1 MRQARHNEPGEE
13 GYGLIMTLRDA
24 LASGRFT
31 VTAELS
37 PPASPVPGPVRHA
50 AAAIAGLVDAV
61 NVTDNPAAAPKL
73 SPVVTSSWL
82 IDQGVEPIMQVTTR
96 DRNLLALQSDLL
108 GAWAV
113 GVRNLL
119 ALSGD
124 PLKVGKYAQLA
135 TFVGDV
141 DSNALIKLVG
151 LLNAGRLAAGE
162 TLSAPTGFLVGAALN
177 PLVDGVPRI
186 AAKVDAGARFFQTN
200 IVYDV
205 ARFAD
210 WFTPH
215 AGSGILDGAPVLVG
229 VMPPRSAAA
238 LRHMHENIPGVEVD
252 AATFARLAGLSGEDA
267 KAAGV
272 EVAAHVVEQLREV
285 PGVAGVHIMA
295 PGWEAEAVTRVIA
308 ASGGG
313 VATGGVVA

>member
-1 MRQARHNEPGEE
+1 
-13 GYGLIMTLRDA
+13 MTLRDV

-37 PPASPVPGPVRHA
+37 PPGNPVADPVRRA
-50 AAAIAGLVDAV
+50 AAAIVGLVDAA
-61 NVTDNPAAAPKL
+61 NVTDNPAATPKV

-82 IDQGVEPIMQVTTR
+82 IEAGIEPIMQITTR

-124 PLKVGKYAQLA
+124 PLKVGKYADLA
-135 TFVGDV
+135 KFVGDV
-141 DSNALIKLVG
+141 DSNALIRLVAAMNSG
-151 LLNAGRLAAGE
+151 HLAAGE
-162 TLSAPTGFLVGAALN
+162 ALSTPTGFFVAAALN
-177 PLVDGVPRI
+177 PLVDA
-186 AAKVDAGARFFQTN
+186 AAKIAGKIEAGARFFQTN

-215 AGSGILDGAPVLVG
+215 VESGVLGNAPVLVG
-229 VMPPRSAAA
+229 VMPPRSTAA
-238 LRHMHENIPGVEVD
+238 LEHMHKNIPGVEVD
-252 AATFARLAGLSGEDA
+252 EATFAKLAGLSGEDA

-272 EVAAHVVEQLREV
+272 EVTAQVVEQLRKI

-295 PGWEAEAVTRVIA
+295 PGWEAEAITRVVRAIRA
-308 ASGGG
+308 Q
-313 VATGGVVA
+313 

>member
-1 MRQARHNEPGEE
+1 
-13 GYGLIMTLRDA
+13 MTLRDA

-37 PPASPVPGPVRHA
+37 PPASPASEPVRRA

-61 NVTDNPAAAPKL
+61 NVTDNPAATPKV

-82 IDQGVEPIMQVTTR
+82 IEAGVEPIMQITTR

-124 PLKVGKYAQLA
+124 PLTVGKYAQLA
-135 TFVGDV
+135 KFVGDL
-141 DSNALIKLVG
+141 DSNALIGLVAT
-151 LLNAGRLAAGE
+151 LNAGHLAAGE
-162 TLSAPTGFLVGAALN
+162 ALATPTGFLVGAALN
-177 PLVDGVPRI
+177 PLVDGAARI
-186 AAKVDAGARFFQTN
+186 AAKVEAGARFFQTN

-205 ARFAD
+205 ARFTD

-215 AGSGILDGAPVLVG
+215 AESGVLAGAPVLVG
-229 VMPPRSAAA
+229 VMPPRGSAA
-238 LRHMHENIPGVEVD
+238 LEHMHANIPGVEVD
-252 AATFARLAGLSGEDA
+252 EATFARLAGLAGEEA

-272 EVAAHVVEQLREV
+272 EVAVRVIEQVRKV

-295 PGWEAEAVTRVIA
+295 PGWEAEAVTRVTA
-308 ASGGG
+308 AT
-313 VATGGVVA
+313 AAR

>member
-1 MRQARHNEPGEE
+1 
-13 GYGLIMTLRDA
+13 MTLRDV

-37 PPASPVPGPVRHA
+37 PPGNPVADPVRRA
-50 AAAIAGLVDAV
+50 ATAIAGLVDAA
-61 NVTDNPAAAPKL
+61 NVTDNPAATPKV

-82 IDQGVEPIMQVTTR
+82 IEAGIEPIMQITTR

-119 ALSGD
+119 VLSGD
-124 PLKVGKYAQLA
+124 PLKVGKYADLA
-135 TFVGDV
+135 KFVGDV
-141 DSNALIKLVG
+141 DSNALIRLVAA
-151 LLNAGRLAAGE
+151 LNSGHLAAGE
-162 TLSAPTGFLVGAALN
+162 ALSTPTGFFVAAALN
-177 PLVDGVPRI
+177 PLVDA
-186 AAKVDAGARFFQTN
+186 AAKIAGKIEAGARFFQTN

-210 WFTPH
+210 WFSPH
-215 AGSGILDGAPVLVG
+215 VESGVLGDAPVLVG
-229 VMPPRSAAA
+229 VMPPRSTAA
-238 LRHMHENIPGVEVD
+238 LEHMHKNIPGVEVD
-252 AATFARLAGLSGEDA
+252 EATFAKLAGLSGEDA

-272 EVAAHVVEQLREV
+272 EVTAQVIEQLRKV

-295 PGWEAEAVTRVIA
+295 PGWEAEAITRVVRAIKA
-308 ASGGG
+308 Q
-313 VATGGVVA
+313 

>member
-1 MRQARHNEPGEE
+1 
-13 GYGLIMTLRDA
+13 MTLRDA

-37 PPASPVPGPVRHA
+37 PPAGPASEPVRRA

-61 NVTDNPAAAPKL
+61 NVTDNPAATPKV

-82 IDQGVEPIMQVTTR
+82 IDEGVEPIMQITTR

-108 GAWAV
+108 GAWAI

-135 TFVGDV
+135 KFVGDV
-141 DSNALIKLVG
+141 DSNALIRLVTT
-151 LLNAGRLAAGE
+151 LNAGHLAAGE
-162 TLSAPTGFLVGAALN
+162 TLAPPTGFLVGAALN
-177 PLVDGVPRI
+177 PLVDGAPRI

-210 WFTPH
+210 WFTPL
-215 AGSGILDGAPVLVG
+215 AESGVLGDAPVLVG
-229 VMPPRSAAA
+229 VMPPRSSGA
-238 LRHMHENIPGVEVD
+238 LEHMHANIPGVEVD
-252 AATFARLAGLSGEDA
+252 AATFAKLAGLSGEDA

-272 EVAAHVVEQLREV
+272 EVAAHVIEHVREV

-295 PGWEAEAVTRVIA
+295 PGWEAEAVTRVTA
-308 ASGGG
+308 AST
-313 VATGGVVA
+313 AR

>member
-1 MRQARHNEPGEE
+1 
-13 GYGLIMTLRDA
+13 MTLRDA

-37 PPASPVPGPVRHA
+37 PPGSPVPEPVRRA
-50 AAAIAGLVDAV
+50 AAAMAGLVDAA
-61 NVTDNPAAAPKL
+61 NVTDNPAAAPRL

-82 IDQGVEPIMQVTTR
+82 IDQGLEPIMQITTR

-135 TFVGDV
+135 KFVGDV
-141 DSNALIKLVG
+141 DSNALIRLVG
-151 LLNAGRLAAGE
+151 MLNAGQLAAGE
-162 TLSAPTGFLVGAALN
+162 TLSTPTGFLVGAALN
-177 PLVDGVPRI
+177 PLVDGAPRI

-205 ARFAD
+205 PRFAE
-210 WFTPH
+210 WFTSH
-215 AGSGILDGAPVLVG
+215 VESGVLAGTPVLVG
-229 VMPPRSAAA
+229 VMPPRSTAA
-238 LRHMHENIPGVEVD
+238 LEHMHKNIPGVEVD
-252 AATFARLAGLSGEDA
+252 EVSFARLAGLSGEDA

-272 EVAAHVVEQLREV
+272 EVAAQVIGQLRKV

-295 PGWEAEAVTRVIA
+295 PGWEAEAVARVVA
-308 ASGGG
+308 AS
-313 VATGGVVA
+313 VVR

>member
-1 MRQARHNEPGEE
+1 
-13 GYGLIMTLRDA
+13 MTLRDV

-37 PPASPVPGPVRHA
+37 PPGNPVADPVRRA
-50 AAAIAGLVDAV
+50 AAAIAGLVDAA
-61 NVTDNPAAAPKL
+61 NVTDNPAATPKV

-82 IDQGVEPIMQVTTR
+82 IEAGVEPIMQITTR

-124 PLKVGKYAQLA
+124 PLKVGKYADRA
-135 TFVGDV
+135 KFVGDV
-141 DSNALIKLVG
+141 DSNALIRLVSM
-151 LLNAGRLAAGE
+151 LNSGHLAAGE
-162 TLSAPTGFLVGAALN
+162 ALSTPTGFFVAAALN
-177 PLVDGVPRI
+177 PLVDAGAKI
-186 AAKVDAGARFFQTN
+186 AGKIEAGARFFQTN

-210 WFTPH
+210 WFAPH
-215 AGSGILDGAPVLVG
+215 VESGVLGGAPVLVG
-229 VMPPRSAAA
+229 VMPPRSTAA
-238 LRHMHENIPGVEVD
+238 LEHMHKNIPGVEVD
-252 AATFARLAGLSGEDA
+252 AATFAKLAGLSGEDA

-272 EVAAHVVEQLREV
+272 EVTAAVIEQLRKI

-295 PGWEAEAVTRVIA
+295 PGWEAEAITRVVA
-308 ASGGG
+308 AIQ
-313 VATGGVVA
+313 AQ

>member
-1 MRQARHNEPGEE
+1 
-13 GYGLIMTLRDA
+13 MTLRDA

-37 PPASPVPGPVRHA
+37 PPGRPASEPLRRA
-50 AAAIAGLVDAV
+50 AAAIAGLVDAC
-61 NVTDNPAAAPKL
+61 NVTDNPAATPKV
-73 SPVVTSSWL
+73 SPLVASSWL
-82 IDQGVEPIMQVTTR
+82 IEQGVEPIMQITTR

-124 PLKVGKYAQLA
+124 PLKVGKYEQLA
-135 TFVGDV
+135 KFVGDV
-141 DSNALIKLVG
+141 DSNALIKLVTM
-151 LLNAGRLAAGE
+151 LNAGHLAAGE
-162 TLSAPTGFLVGAALN
+162 TLSTPTDFLVGAALN
-177 PLVDGVPRI
+177 PVVDAAPRI
-186 AAKVDAGARFFQTN
+186 AAKVNAGARFFQTN
-200 IVYDV
+200 VVYDV

-215 AGSGILDGAPVLVG
+215 VESGVLGAAPVLVG
-229 VMPPRSAAA
+229 VMPPRSIAA
-238 LRHMHENIPGVEVD
+238 LEHMHKNIPGIEVD
-252 AATFARLAGLSGEDA
+252 DATFANLAGLSGEDA

-272 EVAAHVVEQLREV
+272 EVAARVIEKVRKI

-295 PGWEAEAVTRVIA
+295 PGWETEAVTRVVA
-308 ASGGG
+308 ASA
-313 VATGGVVA
+313 VR

>member
-1 MRQARHNEPGEE
+1 
-13 GYGLIMTLRDA
+13 MTLRDV

-37 PPASPVPGPVRHA
+37 PPGNPDAGPVRRA
-50 AAAIAGLVDAV
+50 AAAIAGLVDAA
-61 NVTDNPAAAPKL
+61 NVTDNPAATPKV
-73 SPVVTSSWL
+73 SPVVASSWL
-82 IDQGVEPIMQVTTR
+82 IEAGIEPIMQITTR

-119 ALSGD
+119 VLSGD
-124 PLKVGKYAQLA
+124 PLKVGKYADLA
-135 TFVGDV
+135 RFVGDV
-141 DSNALIKLVG
+141 DSNALIRLVST
-151 LLNAGRLAAGE
+151 LNSGHLAAGE
-162 TLSAPTGFLVGAALN
+162 ALSTPTGFFAAAALN
-177 PLVDGVPRI
+177 PLVDA
-186 AAKVDAGARFFQTN
+186 AAKIAGKIEAGARFFQTN

-215 AGSGILDGAPVLVG
+215 VESGVLGDAPVLVG
-229 VMPPRSAAA
+229 VMPPRSTAA
-238 LRHMHENIPGVEVD
+238 LEHMHKNIPGVEVD
-252 AATFARLAGLSGEDA
+252 GATFARLAGLSGEDA

-272 EVAAHVVEQLREV
+272 EVTAAVIEQLRKI

-295 PGWEAEAVTRVIA
+295 PGWEAEAITRVVRAITA
-308 ASGGG
+308 Q
-313 VATGGVVA
+313 

>member
-1 MRQARHNEPGEE
+1 
-13 GYGLIMTLRDA
+13 MTLRDV

-37 PPASPVPGPVRHA
+37 PPGNPVADPVRRA
-50 AAAIAGLVDAV
+50 AAAIAGLVDAA
-61 NVTDNPAAAPKL
+61 NVTDNPAATPKV

-82 IDQGVEPIMQVTTR
+82 IEAGIEPIMQITTR

-119 ALSGD
+119 VLSGD
-124 PLKVGKYAQLA
+124 PLKVGKYAELA
-135 TFVGDV
+135 KFVGDV
-141 DSNALIKLVG
+141 DSNALIKLVAA
-151 LLNAGRLAAGE
+151 LNSGRLAAGE
-162 TLSAPTGFLVGAALN
+162 ALSTPTGFFVAAALN
-177 PLVDGVPRI
+177 PLVDQAVKI
-186 AAKVDAGARFFQTN
+186 AGKIEAGARFFQTN

-215 AGSGILDGAPVLVG
+215 VESGLLGDAPVLVG
-229 VMPPRSAAA
+229 VMPPRSTAA
-238 LRHMHENIPGVEVD
+238 LEHMHKNIPGVEVD
-252 AATFARLAGLSGEDA
+252 EATFAKLAGLSGEDA

-272 EVAAHVVEQLREV
+272 EVTAQVIEQLRKV

-295 PGWEAEAVTRVIA
+295 PGWEAEAITRVVSAIKA
-308 ASGGG
+308 Q
-313 VATGGVVA
+313 

>member
-1 MRQARHNEPGEE
+1 
-13 GYGLIMTLRDA
+13 MTLRDA

-37 PPASPVPGPVRHA
+37 PPSSPASGPVRRA
-50 AAAIAGLVDAV
+50 AAAMAGLVDAA
-61 NVTDNPAAAPKL
+61 NVTDNPAAAPRL
-73 SPVVTSSWL
+73 SALVTSSWL
-82 IDQGVEPIMQVTTR
+82 IDQGVEPIMQITTR

-135 TFVGDV
+135 KFVGDV
-141 DSNALIKLVG
+141 DSNALIRLVTMM
-151 LLNAGRLAAGE
+151 NAGHLAAGE
-162 TLSAPTGFLVGAALN
+162 TLSTPTGFLVGAALN
-177 PLVDGVPRI
+177 PLVDGGPRI
-186 AAKVDAGARFFQTN
+186 AGKVAAGARFFQTN

-215 AGSGILDGAPVLVG
+215 AESGILDGAPVLVG
-229 VMPPRSAAA
+229 VMPPRSSAA
-238 LRHMHENIPGVEVD
+238 LEHMHGNIPGVEVD
-252 AATFARLAGLSGEDA
+252 EATFAKLAGLAGEDA

-272 EVAAHVVEQLREV
+272 EVAVRVIEQVRQI
-285 PGVAGVHIMA
+285 PGIAGVHIMA

-308 ASGGG
+308 ASA
-313 VATGGVVA
+313 VR